1 MASKE
6 SKMDRTPKKDS
17 APAQN
22 VPFAFRTYSPDQLR
36 EEHNPEV
43 EQFLKGLPDGPV
55 PFHFPAGDLLQDL

>member
-1 MASKE
+1 
-6 SKMDRTPKKDS
+6 
-17 APAQN
+17 
-22 VPFAFRTYSPDQLR
+22 QLR